1 MDSSILYVLQK
12 KDNLIRIKHQFEAHR
27 IDLNTQHANGMTHFD
42 FAVMVEIGNSTCLV
56 IRYCRLFC
64 SLGSCSNCLEA
75 ISG

>member
-1 MDSSILYVLQK
+1 MSCK
-12 KDNLIRIKHQFEAHR
+12 KGQFDVVNNQFEAFG
-27 IDLNTQHANGMTHFD
+27 IDLNAQHANGMTHFD